1 MSGITVTAKTPFANG
16 GDAFK
21 VDPDD
26 VLGIAYSRYKTTVYA
41 LALSKPALYYDG
53 RAIIVDQIKE
63 AAIKGI
69 YNTIYDFLKSGKCG
83 GTRVEDALKTPNLQ
97 PCYPSAKINELA
109 IGAAESLDEIIEKC
123 IAVVLPANYDDIAQ
137 KKITQQGQAN
147 L

>member
-69 YNTIYDFLKSGKCG
+69 YNTIYDFLKSGIACN
-83 GTRVEDALKTPNLQ
+83 VFCQNNLKAFWTEKFNIGVQLNSTVFYVIASGRYVKTKKRPNF
-97 PCYPSAKINELA
+97 
-109 IGAAESLDEIIEKC
+109 
-123 IAVVLPANYDDIAQ
+123 
-137 KKITQQGQAN
+137 
-147 L
+147 